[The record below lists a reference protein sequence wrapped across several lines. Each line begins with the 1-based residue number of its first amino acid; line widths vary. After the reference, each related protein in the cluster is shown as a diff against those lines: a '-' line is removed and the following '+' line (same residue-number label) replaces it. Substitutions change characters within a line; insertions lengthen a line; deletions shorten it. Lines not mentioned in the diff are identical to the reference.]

1 MPKIIV
7 TSRYIA
13 PSVPKSHLEYYTKYI
28 ATRPGVVINNSN
40 SAGIEPQKPSHPNNP
55 ISEKQKQMIDQL
67 LQDFKDT
74 KELFEYEDY
83 INNPT
88 QGTASELIS
97 AVIDRN
103 ADIVIGKSAYTHY
116 LGERPGVVKDGE
128 HGLFSWDGQSVD
140 LNQVAQEVATHRGNV
155 WTHVVSLRRSDAELS
170 GYAYNDEQITADA
183 WRSLVRRH
191 ILTMAEQTKIKP
203 ENLQWYAAFHNKET
217 NPHVHIMM
225 YSKDP
230 KEGYLTNN
238 GIEKI
243 RSAFANDIYS
253 EELSMLNEHQTEL
266 RNQLRSSA
274 AMAFDKIATQ
284 LRAETLPGQQKLYD
298 NITKLKN
305 ILDSTKGKKVYKFLK
320 PEAKAVVDSITQ
332 QICRNKDIQ
341 SLYEQWCNCQKDRIG
356 IYTSKIP
363 DFPSLEDNPE
373 FKTIKN
379 HIIRAVTEMSD
390 IIETQS
396 VKIHTEDPAFE
407 NIPLPEEPSETQN
420 NYDHYEN
427 QEIPLPNE
435 PPETQN
441 NYDHYENEEIPLP
454 KEPPET
460 QNSYDHCENEEIPL
474 PDEPPIVQK
483 NDENIQKAI
492 NKQASDTEEDLEEE
506 AAPTIDPAVGG
517 IAISLFGQLTRMMT
531 QDSNID
537 QSQFINHSV
546 EAEILRKVLEKKLT
560 QGQKIE

>member
-28 ATRPGVVINNSN
+28 ATRPGVVINNS
-40 SAGIEPQKPSHPNNP
+40 AGIEPQMPSHPNDP
-55 ISEKQKQMIDQL
+55 VSEKQKQMIDRL

-88 QGTASELIS
+88 QRTATELIS

-103 ADIVIGKSAYTHY
+103 VDIVIGKSAYTHY

-217 NPHVHIMM
+217 NPHVHIMI

-274 AMAFDKIATQ
+274 AMAFDKIAAQ
-284 LRAETLPGQQKLYD
+284 LRAGTLPSQQKLYD

-332 QICRNKDIQ
+332 QICRNKGIQ

-396 VKIHTEDPAFE
+396 VKIHTE
-407 NIPLPEEPSETQN
+407 EPSETQN

-427 QEIPLPNE
+427 EEIPLPDE

-454 KEPPET
+454 DEPPET

-483 NDENIQKAI
+483 NDESIKKAI
-492 NKQASDTEEDLEEE
+492 NKQASDAEEDPEQE
-506 AAPTIDPAVGG
+506 ATLTIDPAVGG